1 MRKSILTILLLA
13 AISGMYSCGSN
24 GDFTSPFIKTY
35 EMVYGKDTAILFLQR
50 TIAEATE
57 YDSNV
62 YSAYN
67 GTISLPEMNNRLA
80 VLYGKTAKGGSE
92 VRLLFNPG
100 KGGDTMGFLQ
110 LSISGDGTSLKG
122 WKGLQIGYQADKGL
136 PASVRVKASIKTTEH
151 AKVSFGL
158 KPKIVTTEHP
168 NDHFGADPNYDY
180 DADTIPRIDTVME
193 LDIVRGSMDSTAFQ
207 RMTDDIDKSKES
219 GDLSLYFV
227 SENLL
232 SLKRYLWEEGG
243 AHPLDY
249 TYFYSY
255 DLNTGKRFK
264 LLDVF
269 QPYTLSYV
277 ADAINDNL
285 KKQLGLKPG
294 QSLKNDA
301 YYNSN
306 YIGVSKNFF
315 VTDKGIGFQYNIYE
329 IASYASVETMVFVP
343 FEDVREY
350 LNPDFEHLIRKPVD
364 HEEKAVKNT
373 SSSKGSAKFVGKW
386 IPVEYINKSYAED
399 KYLVIKKDGEK
410 FRLYGYSHGKL
421 VENDPEGFLYYDEKE
436 GCLYRTERGETVRIV
451 YDNEKKNIILKA
463 PATRFDKALNMEFM
477 RVE

>member
-1 MRKSILTILLLA
+1 MRQSILTILLLA

-35 EMVYGKDTAILFLQR
+35 EMVYGKDTAVLFLQR

-62 YSAYN
+62 YSTYK
-67 GTISLPEMNNRLA
+67 GTISLPEMNNRLTNF
-80 VLYGKTAKGGSE
+80 YGETAKGGSE

-122 WKGLQIGYQADKGL
+122 WKGLQVGYQADKGL
-136 PASVRVKASIKTTEH
+136 PDSVQIKATVKTTEG
-151 AKVSFGL
+151 AKINFGL
-158 KPKIVTTEHP
+158 KPKTITKEY
-168 NDHFGADPNYDY
+168 PNYHYGANADY
-180 DADTIPRIDTVME
+180 DMEADTIPRIDTVME
-193 LDIVRGSMDSTAFQ
+193 LDIVRGSMDSAAFQ
-207 RMTDDIDKSKES
+207 RMSDGIDKSKES
-219 GDLSLYFV
+219 GDLSLYFA

-249 TYFYSY
+249 TYYYSY
-255 DLNTGKRFK
+255 DLNTGKRLK

-285 KKQLGLKPG
+285 KKQLGLTPN
-294 QSLKNDA
+294 QSLRDDA
-301 YYNSN
+301 FYNSN

-329 IASYASVETMVFVP
+329 IASYASGETMVFVP
-343 FEDVREY
+343 FEDVRDY

-364 HEEKAVKNT
+364 HEEKTAENT
-373 SSSKGSAKFVGKW
+373 SSPKGSAKFVGKW
-386 IPVEYINKSYAED
+386 IPVGFNQSFSKSE
-399 KYLVIKKDGEK
+399 YLVIKKDAEK
-410 FRLYGYSHGKL
+410 FRLYRNTNGRL
-421 VENDPEGFLYYDEKE
+421 VENTDFFLRYDEKE
-436 GCLYRTERGETVRIV
+436 DCLYLSEQGVKLRIV
-451 YDNEKKNIILKA
+451 YDNQTKNITVKM
-463 PATRFDKALNMEFM
+463 PATRFDKASNAEFKKA
-477 RVE
+477 E